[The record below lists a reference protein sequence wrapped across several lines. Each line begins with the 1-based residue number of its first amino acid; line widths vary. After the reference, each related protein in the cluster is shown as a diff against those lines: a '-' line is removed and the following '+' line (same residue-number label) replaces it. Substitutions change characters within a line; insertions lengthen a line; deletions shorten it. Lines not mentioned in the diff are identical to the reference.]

1 MALKYL
7 SDSIIQKV
15 DNTNLILEN
24 LPLKAINKKLEKK
37 RFYILDILN
46 LKTIIINANF
56 SIICTVSK

>member
-15 DNTNLILEN
+15 DSTNLILEN